1 MARKKWRVRLRHTW
15 RSTQPT
21 TLGRDD
27 SQGKQGLSAHFELAG
42 PCTGNAEDAAEG
54 EIGKT
59 LQRRLQDRIS
69 RARKIRLLH
78 SICATGQRRIRHDRR
93 IGTGPVAFA
102 QLNKQSK
109 STDTEE
115 ISMGRGDQRSKR
127 GKIS

>member
-1 MARKKWRVRLRHTW
+1 
-15 RSTQPT
+15 
-21 TLGRDD
+21 
-27 SQGKQGLSAHFELAG
+27 
-42 PCTGNAEDAAEG
+42 EG

-127 GKIS
+127 GKSSRGTSGKTRIKPKQKKRAKAAKRAAAKAA